1 MMMPS
6 IFGENLFDDFMDF
19 PFDDKWEKRM
29 NKEFFGRK
37 NPLYGKNAARL
48 MKTDVR
54 ETDSAYELD
63 VDLPGF
69 KKDEIQVEL
78 EDGYLTIS
86 AEKGLDKEEEKKGKY
101 IRRER
106 YAGACSRTFYVGEN
120 VERSDIKANFK
131 HGILKLSVPKM
142 EEKKAVEEAT
152 YQAGARE
159 VSIIEEPIAA
169 AIGAGID
176 ITRPFGNMIVDIGG
190 GTTDVA
196 VISLGGT
203 VVSTSIKVAGDD
215 FDEAITRYV
224 RKKHNLMIGERTAED
239 IKIQIGTVYATPQ
252 AKSMEVKGRDTITG
266 LPKSVTLNSEEIRE
280 ALKDA
285 SAQIME
291 TIHSILEKTPPELAA
306 DVAER
311 GIVLTGGGALLGGLE
326 ELIEEETG
334 INTIV
339 AEEPALAVAIGTG
352 QYMELMS
359 KMNGRL

>member
-1 MMMPS
+1 M
-6 IFGENLFDDFMDF
+6 
-19 PFDDKWEKRM
+19 
-29 NKEFFGRK
+29 
-37 NPLYGKNAARL
+37 
-48 MKTDVR
+48 V
-54 ETDSAYELD
+54 AY
-63 VDLPGF
+63 
-69 KKDEIQVEL
+69 
-78 EDGYLTIS
+78 
-86 AEKGLDKEEEKKGKY
+86 DKESNKIK
-101 IRRER
+101 
-106 YAGACSRTFYVGEN
+106 AVGEEARQMIGRTPGN
-120 VERSDIKANFK
+120 IVAVRPLRQGVISDYEVTEKMLKYFISKAIGKRAFRK
-131 HGILKLSVPKM
+131 PRISICAPSGITEV
-142 EEKKAVEEAT
+142 EKKAVEEAT

>member
-1 MMMPS
+1 
-6 IFGENLFDDFMDF
+6 
-19 PFDDKWEKRM
+19 
-29 NKEFFGRK
+29 
-37 NPLYGKNAARL
+37 
-48 MKTDVR
+48 
-54 ETDSAYELD
+54 
-63 VDLPGF
+63 
-69 KKDEIQVEL
+69 
-78 EDGYLTIS
+78 
-86 AEKGLDKEEEKKGKY
+86 
-101 IRRER
+101 
-106 YAGACSRTFYVGEN
+106 
-120 VERSDIKANFK
+120 
-131 HGILKLSVPKM
+131 
-142 EEKKAVEEAT
+142 
-152 YQAGARE
+152 
-159 VSIIEEPIAA
+159 
-169 AIGAGID
+169 
-176 ITRPFGNMIVDIGG
+176 MIVDIGG

>member
-1 MMMPS
+1 M
-6 IFGENLFDDFMDF
+6 I
-19 PFDDKWEKRM
+19 
-29 NKEFFGRK
+29 GRT
-37 NPLYGKNAARL
+37 P
-48 MKTDVR
+48 
-54 ETDSAYELD
+54 
-63 VDLPGF
+63 
-69 KKDEIQVEL
+69 
-78 EDGYLTIS
+78 
-86 AEKGLDKEEEKKGKY
+86 GKY
-101 IRRER
+101 
-106 YAGACSRTFYVGEN
+106 CSSRPLRQGVI
-120 VERSDIKANFK
+120 SDYEVTEKMLKYFISKAIGKRAFRK
-131 HGILKLSVPKM
+131 PRISICAPSGITEV
-142 EEKKAVEEAT
+142 EKKAVEEAT

-203 VVSTSIKVAGDD
+203 VVSTSIKVAGDN

-252 AKSMEVKGRDTITG
+252 AKSMEVKGRDTVTG
-266 LPKSVTLNSEEIRE
+266 LPKSVTLTSEEIQE
-280 ALKDA
+280 ALTDA

-339 AEEPALAVAIGTG
+339 AEEPALAVAVGTG

-359 KMNGRL
+359 KMNGKL